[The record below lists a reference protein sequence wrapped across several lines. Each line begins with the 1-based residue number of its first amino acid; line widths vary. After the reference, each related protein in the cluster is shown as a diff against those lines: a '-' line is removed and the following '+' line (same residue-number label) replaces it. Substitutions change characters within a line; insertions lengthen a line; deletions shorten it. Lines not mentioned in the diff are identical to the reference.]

1 MPNPELERLEA
12 LVATAVSRAYE
23 LGWTDA
29 LRKVVEELNARA
41 PGGERIELGSMVE
54 ASPPEA
60 AAAPLPE
67 AAEAVPP
74 VVAPGPEP
82 EPPPEAA
89 TEPEWVFK
97 PMVRPPKP
105 WWARLR
111 G

>member
-1 MPNPELERLEA
+1 MPNPELEQLETS
-12 LVATAVSRAYE
+12 VATTVRRAYE

-41 PGGERIELGSMVE
+41 PGGERIELEPV
-54 ASPPEA
+54 AATAVPEA
-60 AAAPLPE
+60 VETVAPEVIEVPPPVAAP
-67 AAEAVPP
+67 A
-74 VVAPGPEP
+74 P
-82 EPPPEAA
+82 EPPPEA
-89 TEPEWVFK
+89 EPESQFK